1 VDPTYIGE
9 ETNHAGLFAPA
20 RTTVVSSRERTFEA
34 SRCIVTYPKAKIQ
47 RVPSGWDQY
56 PDTIEKL
63 VDSLRQAD
71 FFAERFQPRIVF

>member
-34 SRCIVTYPKAKIQ
+34 SRCIVTYPKKPKYKKF
-47 RVPSGWDQY
+47 RVDGINTP
-56 PDTIEKL
+56 I
-63 VDSLRQAD
+63 R
-71 FFAERFQPRIVF
+71 